1 MALLE
6 TIQGPRDLDKLSSEQ
21 LTELAAEIRA
31 YLIPTVAKTSGHI
44 GPNLGVVEL
53 TIALHRVFDSPKDTV
68 LWDVGHQAYV
78 HKLLTGRHDFS
89 TLRQEGGL
97 SGYPARAE
105 SEHDVIENS
114 HASTALA
121 YADGIAKAHQVRGV
135 TDRQVVAVIGD
146 GALTGGMAWEAL
158 NNIAAAKDRPVIIVV
173 NDNERSYTPTIGGLA
188 DHLATLRTTQG
199 YERFLEWGRGML
211 GRTPVIGTPLYEA
224 LHGVKKG
231 LKDIVAPQGMF
242 EDLGLKYVGPVDGHD
257 IAGMEAALRRARNY
271 HGPVIV
277 HAITRKGEGYPAAR
291 NHQLD
296 QLHQVGPDS
305 DPETGQ
311 PLAPAGA
318 SWTSVFADEMV
329 KIGAERDDVVGITA
343 AMLHPVG
350 LHKFAER
357 YPDRIFDV
365 GIAEQHA
372 VTSAAGMA
380 FAGLHPVV
388 AIYATFLNRAF
399 DQVLMDAALHKAG
412 VTFIADRAGV
422 TGNDGASH
430 NGMWDLSIFQVVPGL
445 RIAAPRDG
453 AQLRAQLR
461 EALDVSDAPTMVRF
475 SKGAVCDDIPA
486 VDRIGGLDVL
496 RAPGGSLAP
505 DVLVVA
511 VGAMAGVGLDV
522 AERLADQGIGATVVD
537 PRWVKPV
544 DPELVRLSAE
554 HRLVVTVEDNVRVGG
569 VGSAIAQA
577 LRDADVRTPLRDF
590 GIPARFLDHANRGT
604 VLEQIG
610 LTGQR
615 IAHEIVG
622 LVAGLGAPRTG
633 TVGAPAQS
641 APGAQSG
648 QSAQSAQGAQTG
660 SEAASNGSAP
670 KVTAR

>member
-6 TIQGPRDLDKLSSEQ
+6 AIQGPRDLDKLSSEQ
-21 LTELAAEIRA
+21 LVELAAEIRA

-53 TIALHRVFDSPKDTV
+53 TIALHRVFDSPRDTV

-78 HKLLTGRHDFS
+78 HKLLTGRRDFS

-135 TDRQVVAVIGD
+135 SDRQVVAVIGD

-188 DHLATLRTTQG
+188 EHLATLRTTQG

-257 IAGMEAALRRARNY
+257 IAGVEAALRRARNY

-329 KIGAERDDVVGITA
+329 KVGAERDDVVGITA

-357 YPDRIFDV
+357 HPDRIFDV

-388 AIYATFLNRAF
+388 AVYATFLNRAF
-399 DQVLMDAALHKAG
+399 DQILMDAALHKAG
-412 VTFIADRAGV
+412 VTFVADRAGV

-430 NGMWDLSIFQVVPGL
+430 NGMWDMSIFQVVPGL

-461 EALDVSDAPTMVRF
+461 EALDVSDAPTMIRF

-486 VDRIGGLDVL
+486 VAKAGGADVL
-496 RAPGGSLAP
+496 RTTAGTALTP
-505 DVLVVA
+505 DVLVVG
-511 VGAMAGVGLDV
+511 VGAMAGVALDV

-544 DPELVRLSAE
+544 DPALVLLAAE
-554 HRLVVTVEDNVRVGG
+554 HGLVVTVEDNVRVGG

-590 GIPARFLDHANRGT
+590 GIPARFLDHASRGT
-604 VLEQIG
+604 VLEQVG

-622 LVAGLGAPRTG
+622 LVAGLGTPAGSG
-633 TVGAPAQS
+633 TAAAAE
-641 APGAQSG
+641 APGSPK
-648 QSAQSAQGAQTG
+648 S
-660 SEAASNGSAP
+660 SESPESPNGKAP